1 MARYLLDTNHV
12 SAVLSPVSRLRER
25 IAVEFRHGSTFG
37 TCIPVLCELE
47 AGLHGLASPASRRLQ
62 LKRLLRL
69 MRIWPLQVEVAD
81 EYGVLFRELR
91 QVGRA
96 LSQVDIM
103 LAAMARANGLTLLTH
118 DRDFEAVQKLKVESW
133 L

>member
-1 MARYLLDTNHV
+1 
-12 SAVLSPVSRLRER
+12 
-25 IAVEFRHGSTFG
+25 
-37 TCIPVLCELE
+37 
-47 AGLHGLASPASRRLQ
+47 
-62 LKRLLRL
+62 